1 VFEHHEDMRAV
12 SKAIGKPINQC
23 ITHYIVKFKRT
34 KSYKSLKRSMI
45 RKANVEEGNA
55 GQLVCNECGKG
66 GMLIACDTCEAHYHL
81 GCAFPPLK
89 EIPDGTWQCGNC
101 RRDTRSM
108 LASSSQDEMSQQQ
121 SIDMDA
127 SMSGGDDA
135 DADNGKLSSNS
146 NYIRM
151 HGKLLQ
157 PCPEIGL
164 GWSMEIRTRASSNQ
178 KDKFWFSPEGTV
190 FRSKIAVE
198 RYLYSIDEEKP
209 VASEENNGDLKPAA
223 NSEAEDMSVEETS
236 GDAKKGK
243 SGDDE
248 EEEEGQSTENGSSPA
263 QKKMRITASD
273 DMGAV

>member
-1 VFEHHEDMRAV
+1 
-12 SKAIGKPINQC
+12 
-23 ITHYIVKFKRT
+23 
-34 KSYKSLKRSMI
+34 MI

-121 SIDMDA
+121 SVDMDA

-135 DADNGKLSSNS
+135 DADNGKLSNS
-146 NYIRM
+146 DYIRM
-151 HGKLLQ
+151 HGKLVQ

-178 KDKFWFSPEGTV
+178 KDKFWFSPEGTM

-209 VASEENNGDLKPAA
+209 VASDENNGDLKPAA
-223 NSEAEDMSVEETS
+223 NSEAEDMSVEET
-236 GDAKKGK
+236 DTKKLG
-243 SGDDE
+243 DE
-248 EEEEGQSTENGSSPA
+248 EEEVEQSTENGSGSPA
-263 QKKMRITASD
+263 HKKMRITASD

>member
-1 VFEHHEDMRAV
+1 MFEHHEDMRAV

-55 GQLVCNECGKG
+55 GQLVCNECGMG

-135 DADNGKLSSNS
+135 DVDNNGKLNSNS
-146 NYIRM
+146 DYIRM
-151 HGKLLQ
+151 HGKLVQ
-157 PCPEIGL
+157 PCPEIGP
-164 GWSMEIRTRASSNQ
+164 GWSVEIRTRASSNQ
-178 KDKFWFSPEGTV
+178 KDKFWFSPEGTM

-198 RYLYSIDEEKP
+198 RYLYSIDKDAVP
-209 VASEENNGDLKPAA
+209 VAPEENNGDLKPG
-223 NSEAEDMSVEETS
+223 NSELEDMSVEMENTS
-236 GDAKKGK
+236 SDAKK
-243 SGDDE
+243 E
-248 EEEEGQSTENGSSPA
+248 EEEDEQSTENGGGSPA
-263 QKKMRITASD
+263 NKKMRITASD